1 MHENNYNMKN
11 LFLISLCFSIV
22 FSAKGQDTSPYKL
35 RWAVDLPA
43 IIAGAGLSY
52 AGLQVL
58 RDKPY
63 LDSAEVAGLKQSDV
77 NRFDRGATRHYDANA
92 SNLAD
97 FSLYASFAAP
107 ALLLLNKPVRKDFL
121 KVTVLYIET
130 MGVMGV
136 AYTWIVGNTHRIRPY
151 VYNPDVPF
159 QKKLGRGTTNSFY
172 AGHPASAAAATFFVA
187 KVFADYNPDSK
198 LKPFI
203 WTAAV
208 IPPAIVAYFRYRRGQ
223 HFPTDI
229 LVGIPL
235 GAFIGIIVP
244 QLHRRS
250 NKTNLSIVPSL
261 NGLSMTY
268 TFRR

>member
-1 MHENNYNMKN
+1 MKN
-11 LFLISLCFSIV
+11 LLSLFLSLSITFSIN
-22 FSAKGQDTSPYKL
+22 GQNTSPYKL
-35 RWAVDLPA
+35 RLAVDLPV

-52 AGLQVL
+52 AGLHIL
-58 RDKPY
+58 RNKPH
-63 LDSAEVAGLKQSDV
+63 LDSAQVAGLKQSNV

-92 SNLAD
+92 GTLAD
-97 FSLYASFAAP
+97 MSLYASFASP
-107 ALLLLNKPVRKDFL
+107 TLLLFNAPVRKECL
-121 KVTVLYIET
+121 KVGALYLET
-130 MGVMGV
+130 MAVMGV
-136 AYTWIVGNTHRIRPY
+136 AYTWVVGHTHRIRPY

-159 QKKLGRGTTNSFY
+159 TKKLGRGTTNSLF

-198 LKPFI
+198 LKPYI

-208 IPPAIVAYFRYRRGQ
+208 IPPAIVAYFRYRQGQ

-244 QLHRRS
+244 QLHKSS

-268 TFRR
+268 TFRN